1 MLKVKKQFEKVS
13 FFRGALRI
21 STTNNHNDGL
31 WINSAKSKSTNK
43 IQENY
48 TLEMLCVE
56 CTVKKRNIAAS
67 FMKNRKSSDYM
78 NFKRNLAW

>member
-1 MLKVKKQFEKVS
+1 MYS

-21 STTNNHNDGL
+21 SRINNHNDGL
-31 WINSAKSKSTNK
+31 WINSGKSKSTKK

-56 CTVKKRNIAAS
+56 CTLKEQYHCFFYEESKIFRLHE
-67 FMKNRKSSDYM
+67 F
-78 NFKRNLAW
+78 